1 MLMLAAISGGMIPR
15 GSRFVVSERTC
26 VDGVSG
32 VRRPVAASAVFAVLV
47 SSLTVL
53 AVEPAPATAAPSR
66 HVVAPDSRPDG
77 LSAQVAAR
85 ASGSRVEDMSLRTPT
100 SQTFANPDGTWTTE
114 TTTDPRFVQDPRGSW
129 RDIDTTLVERAGRLV
144 PASSDADV
152 SFSDGGDAVLAVLK
166 TGGKSG
172 KELDWHWTG
181 KLPVPTV
188 SGSTATYK
196 NAVTGGGD
204 LVVTATPTGFTDDVV
219 FNSVPAAAAK
229 DPQGKFTMTT
239 PIVTHGA
246 KLATTPTGGVS
257 ITDGDATLV
266 SARTPLVFDAKNA
279 PGKEGARPRP
289 VNASLGSNAGGN
301 ATVDVAVDNSYLTDP
316 STVYPVTIDPTYTV
330 NPTSDTYVSQS
341 NPTSSYA
348 SSTSLIVGDNAG
360 TDVLRAFLHFSFP
373 GAEALAGKHIT
384 SANLKLQNIDAHSCT
399 GSQINVNRITSSW
412 GADNLNWNNQP
423 TATSTG
429 TASYSPAYGYSTS
442 CPAGQAVWDVTSIVQ
457 YWADNT
463 GSNYGLR
470 VKAAT
475 ETDVNSWR
483 NYRSLEETAG
493 SSVLPKLV
501 YTSNAYPAT
510 PTTPTVSPVTS
521 YTPPGGSAG
530 NYTSDSTPAVSATV
544 SDPDGGTVRGKFDFY
559 TSKTGSVVASCTSA
573 YVASGTKAS
582 CSPATALSD
591 TTYYVKATAYDGTDY
606 SKASSGWQTITIASA
621 TPAAPSISCPSYA
634 NGTWTSTAP
643 SSALT
648 CTITATGSGTS
659 APGKI
664 SYSVDGAVAK
674 TVVVTQSTD
683 PAVAKTTVTVSNA
696 AGSHIV
702 TATALSPSGT
712 PSTAGGD
719 RFGYGTLALSQPA
732 ASPLIRTSTTV
743 PVVAAGPPA
752 AAGQNP
758 TATVQWRLASSGQN
772 ATTGWTTGPTLPVTS
787 DSTGV
792 YVNSTFD
799 TTTATHD
806 QASNTDLNA
815 RVPNLL
821 DIQVCVTYDT
831 NTVQCSWSN
840 APTQVLRVP
849 HAFGNGFPS
858 TDVTGGQV
866 ALWTGEFATS
876 ATDAQLAAGNTS
888 LSISRTA
895 GTFDGP
901 AAEPA
906 SAVFGPGWT
915 TALTGADA
923 GYADAQVVDATRN
936 QGVLAVTEPGTDP
949 MVFAPPGGPARRT
962 GANLTTGTWTAV
974 DDLTQQSG
982 ITANISGAGAS
993 TVLTLTD
1000 LDGTQTTFAV
1010 TVAPTSSTDAVFQPA
1025 GVQEPGQAAATTYS
1039 YDASNRVTRILAPSA
1054 TGVTCPATGNLPTG
1068 CRALTISYA
1077 TSTTA
1082 TSGTP
1087 GDYAGQ
1093 VKTISTVVGNDAGQ
1107 NSTVVAS
1114 YAYDTTGRLV
1124 SVTDPRANLTTTYG
1138 YDGTSHRIASITPP
1152 GQAEIDYT
1160 YNASQQ
1166 LTQVTRTR
1174 PSGDSPA
1181 GTSDQATIV
1190 YNIPTS
1196 GTSATNAG
1204 LPNLSGA
1211 AVSAWTQPTAPTY
1224 GTAVFGPNHPLP
1236 ATTTAGDLTSSDG
1249 PYAQTWYTNND
1260 GYTLNTGTYGAG
1272 RWLLT
1277 DTEYDS
1283 QGSPVRELSTADIA
1297 AVQDGTLVP
1306 GDAGTLTTYNADQT
1320 SGSTVVLPA
1329 DSVVTDQYD
1338 TARWVNLP
1346 DGTSAWLRPHTHTA
1360 YDQGAPNSGIDPATG
1375 LAYALPT
1382 TVTTAAAD
1390 PSTLADVT
1398 TLGITKTGY
1407 DNAVPGAAADL
1418 GWHLG
1423 LAATSSIVMDNSVAG
1438 GTTGASPITTTT
1450 LYNTL
1455 GQVVKNEQPKSNG
1468 SDAGTRISTYYT
1480 GGTGSGVTACDNH
1493 PAWQGQLCQTAYAAN
1508 PASGPA
1514 MVTTSYTY
1522 NDLQLPT
1529 IVSETSGAT
1538 TRTTTATY
1546 DTAGRKTQTSVNVT
1560 GLASSTSV
1568 PDVTYG
1574 YDPATGLPTTNSPA
1588 GGANGGTITTGYDTW
1603 GRVKSYGTSTGTT
1616 TTSYTSADQ
1625 VASTTAA
1632 DGTVTSYS
1640 YDGTD
1645 ANGNTERRG
1654 LVTSLTATNGNN
1666 ASTTITAAFDPTG
1679 NLVQEN
1685 YGGGVR
1691 LANTYDTAGQL
1702 VGRVY
1707 TGDVTDP
1714 NTGQVTTN
1722 QPWIGWSQTFDGA
1735 SRVSEDW
1742 TPDGAA
1748 LSGNTTGQAAT
1759 GYARSYTYDPADR
1772 LTQVIDQTATPGA
1785 GTVDANG
1792 NLTDGTPA
1800 TCNIRQYAFDANGN
1814 RTTKTAIPP
1823 AADGTCQTGA
1833 SPTGVV
1839 TKTWGYDTA
1848 DRMTNTGYVYDNLGR
1863 ITTIPQTDTPAA
1875 QSGGTPGDLTLSYFD
1890 TDQIHTQVQNGTTLT
1905 NTIDAAGRPRTQAT
1919 STGSST
1925 ATLTYGYTDGSDNPG
1940 FETTTSGS
1948 TTNSEDYLTGV
1959 DGLFTATLT
1968 STGKAQI
1975 AVNNPHGDTV
1985 SQITLPASGDAAGLD
2000 DWTDADEYGNPING
2014 SSVGVTATNS
2024 TGGATGGFGY
2034 GWEGVHERATQSTG
2048 LIQMGARLYLPT
2060 VGAFAS
2066 TDPVFGGNSAC
2077 YVYPQDPI
2085 MRTDLSGRCWI
2096 CDLAGS
2102 VVSWAVSEA
2111 ASYENTAIAQVR
2123 SFLDLVK
2130 QDALLFHI
2138 RIHIEHYLRRAI
2150 RWIKRG
2156 TKPPKGPYDPWDF
2169 PDYPL
2174 GE

>member
-1 MLMLAAISGGMIPR
+1 M
-15 GSRFVVSERTC
+15 
-26 VDGVSG
+26 
-32 VRRPVAASAVFAVLV
+32 
-47 SSLTVL
+47 
-53 AVEPAPATAAPSR
+53 
-66 HVVAPDSRPDG
+66 VAPDSRPDG

-85 ASGSRVEDMSLRTPT
+85 ASGARVEDMSLRTPT

-114 TTTDPRFVQDPRGSW
+114 TTTDPRFVQDTHGSW

-144 PASSDADV
+144 PASSAADV

-166 TGGKSG
+166 TGGKAG

-181 KLPVPTV
+181 KLPTPTV

-219 FNSVPAAAAK
+219 FHSVPAAAAK

-257 ITDGDATLV
+257 ISDGDATWV
-266 SARTPLVFDAKNA
+266 SAGTPLVFDAKNA
-279 PGKEGARPRP
+279 PAKEGARPRP
-289 VNASLGSNAGGN
+289 VNASLGSSAGGN

-360 TDVLRAFLHFSFP
+360 NDVLRAFLHFSFP
-373 GAEALAGKHIT
+373 GAEALAGKDIT
-384 SANLKLQNIDAHSCT
+384 SATLKLQNVDAHSCT

-412 GADNLNWNNQP
+412 GADSLNWNNQP
-423 TATSTG
+423 TASSTG
-429 TASYSPAYGYSTS
+429 TASFNPAYGYSTS
-442 CPAGQAVWDVTSIVQ
+442 CPAGQAVWNVTSIVQ

-475 ETDVNSWR
+475 ETDANSWR

-530 NYTSDSTPAVSATV
+530 NYTSDSTPAVSSTV

-806 QASNTDLNA
+806 QATNTDLDP

-831 NTVQCSWSN
+831 STVQCSWSN

-876 ATDAQLAAGNTS
+876 ATDAQLAAGSTS

-901 AAEPA
+901 AADPA

-915 TALTGADA
+915 TSLTGADA
-923 GYADAQVVDATRN
+923 GYADAQVIDATRD
-936 QGVLAVTEPGTDP
+936 QGVLVVAEPGTDP

-974 DDLTQQSG
+974 DGLTQESG
-982 ITANISGAGAS
+982 ITATITGTGAS

-1000 LDGTQTTFAV
+1000 LDGTQTTFTV
-1010 TVAPTSSTDAVFQPA
+1010 TAAPTSSTDAVFQPT
-1025 GVQEPGQAAATTYS
+1025 GVQEPGNAASTTYS

-1054 TGVTCPATGNLPTG
+1054 TGVTCPASGNLPTG
-1068 CRALTISYA
+1068 CRALAISYA
-1077 TSTTA
+1077 STTTA

-1093 VKTISTVVGNDAGQ
+1093 VKTISTIVGKDAGQ
-1107 NSTVVAS
+1107 SATIVAS

-1124 SVTDPRANLTTTYG
+1124 TVTDPRTSLTTTYG
-1138 YDGTSHRIASITPP
+1138 YDGTSHRIASVTPP

-1160 YNASQQ
+1160 YNNSQQ
-1166 LTQVTRTR
+1166 LTQVTRVR

-1196 GTSATNAG
+1196 GTGATNAG
-1204 LPNLSGA
+1204 LPNLSA
-1211 AVSAWTQPTAPTY
+1211 SAVAAWTQPTAPTY
-1224 GTAVFGPNHPLP
+1224 GAAVFGPDHPLP

-1249 PYAQTWYTNND
+1249 PFAQAWYTDND
-1260 GYTLNTGTYGAG
+1260 GYTLNAGVYGAG

-1277 DTEYDS
+1277 DTEYDAH
-1283 QGSPVRELSTADIA
+1283 GSPVRELSSSEIA

-1320 SGSTVVLPA
+1320 SGGTVVLPA
-1329 DSVVTDQYD
+1329 DSVVTDQYT
-1338 TARWVNLP
+1338 TARWVTLP
-1346 DGTSAWLRPHTHTA
+1346 DGTSAWLRPHTHTD

-1375 LAYALPT
+1375 IAYGLPT
-1382 TVTTAAAD
+1382 TSTTAAAD

-1423 LAATSSIVMDNSVAG
+1423 LASTFSIVMDNTVAG

-1450 LYNTL
+1450 LYNTV
-1455 GQVVKNEQPKSNG
+1455 GQVVKNEQPKSSSSGGN
-1468 SDAGTRISTYYT
+1468 DAGTRISTYYT

-1493 PAWQGQLCQTAYAAN
+1493 PAWQDLLCQTAYSAN

-1514 MVTTSYTY
+1514 MITTGYTY
-1522 NDLQLPT
+1522 NDLQEPT
-1529 IVSETSGAT
+1529 VVTETSGAT
-1538 TRTTTATY
+1538 TRTTTTSY
-1546 DTAGRKTQTSVNVT
+1546 DNAGRKTQTSVNVT

-1568 PDVTYG
+1568 PDITYG
-1574 YDPATGLPTTNSPA
+1574 YDPVTGLPTTSSPA

-1603 GRVKSYGTSTGTT
+1603 ARVKSYTTGAGTT

-1625 VASTTAA
+1625 VASTTGA

-1666 ASTTITAAFDPTG
+1666 ASTTITAAFDPIG

-1702 VGRVY
+1702 TGRVY

-1714 NTGQVTTN
+1714 NTQQVTAN

-1735 SRVSEDW
+1735 SRVTEDW

-1800 TCNIRQYAFDANGN
+1800 SCNIRQYAFDANGN
-1814 RTTKTAIPP
+1814 RTSKTSIPS
-1823 AADGTCQTGA
+1823 AADGTCQTGS
-1833 SPTGVV
+1833 SPTGAV
-1839 TKTWGYDTA
+1839 TKTWAYDTA
-1848 DRMTNTGYVYDNLGR
+1848 DRTTNSGYVYDNLGR
-1863 ITTIPQTDTPAA
+1863 ITTIPQADTPAA
-1875 QSGGTPGDLTLSYFD
+1875 QAGGTPGDLALSYYD
-1890 TDQIHTQVQNGTTLT
+1890 TDQVHTQTQNGTTLT
-1905 NTIDAAGRPRTQAT
+1905 STLDAAGRPRTQAT
-1919 STGSST
+1919 STGSSSS
-1925 ATLTYGYTDGSDNPG
+1925 TLTYGYTDGSDSPG

-1948 TTNSEDYLTGV
+1948 TTTSEDYLTGS
-1959 DGLFTATLT
+1959 DGLLAATLT
-1968 STGKAQI
+1968 STGNSQL
-1975 AVNNPHGDTV
+1975 AVNNPHGDTI
-1985 SQITLPASGDAAGLD
+1985 SQITLPATGDAAGLD
-2000 DWTDADEYGNPING
+2000 DWTNTDEYGNPTNG
-2014 SSVGVTATNS
+2014 TTVGATATNP
-2024 TGGATGGFGY
+2024 TGDATGGLGY
-2034 GWEGVHERATQSTG
+2034 GWTGANQRATASDG
-2048 LIQMGARLYLPT
+2048 LLQMGARLYNPAT
-2060 VGAFAS
+2060 GSFTS
-2066 TDPVFGGNSAC
+2066 TDPIYGGNTTA
-2077 YVYPQDPI
+2077 YAYPQDPI
-2085 MRTDLSGRCWI
+2085 NAFDLSGDMFGEPGGGAGGGGGGEDAAGDVWI
-2096 CDLAGS
+2096 LRELAGAEETAAGAEYEIAAEEFVDQVHQAQS
-2102 VVSWAVSEA
+2102 DERAWISEKEYA
-2111 ASYENTAIAQVR
+2111 RELIKEVHQRYRGDSGYESGRHGQV
-2123 SFLDLVK
+2123 
-2130 QDALLFHI
+2130 
-2138 RIHIEHYLRRAI
+2138 YLRGASELRRIARTRGLLPGI
-2150 RWIKRG
+2150 RRLLVEKAVRWEAKARSINHPGGRR
-2156 TKPPKGPYDPWDF
+2156 
-2169 PDYPL
+2169 
-2174 GE
+2174 